1 MASGDLLAALSPR
14 DYEPPATL
22 YALLGVRN
30 QHPTLVF
37 DSATQWTAVWTV
49 PRMPTNYAGGNLVV
63 AVLWSAVP
71 TTGNVGWGA
80 TFERMLAGTLDI
92 DADNWATE
100 QIITATTVS
109 GTSGVELLTSVTCTA
124 GAAGTSSVA
133 AGDAFRLRLR
143 RDVATDTAA
152 GNAEVLAVSVKEA

>member
-1 MASGDLLAALSPR
+1 MASGDLLASFSPQS
-14 DYEPPATL
+14 YEPPATL
-22 YALLGVRN
+22 YALLSVRN
-30 QHPTLVF
+30 QHPVLVF
-37 DSATQWTAVWTV
+37 DSATQWTAIWTW

-71 TTGNVGWGA
+71 TTGNVGFGV
-80 TFERMLAGTLDI
+80 TFERILAGTLDI

-109 GTSGVELLTSVTCTA
+109 ATSGVTLLTTVTCTA

-152 GNAEVLAVSVKEA
+152 GNAEVVAVSVKEA

>member
-1 MASGDLLAALSPR
+1 MASGDLLAAFSPLN
-14 DYEPPATL
+14 YEPPASL
-22 YALLGVRN
+22 YALLSVRN

-37 DSATQWTAVWTV
+37 DSATQWTAVWTC

-71 TTGNVGWGA
+71 TTGNVGFGS
-80 TFERMLAGTLDI
+80 TFERVLAGTLDI

-109 GTSGVELLTSVTCTA
+109 GTSGISLLTTVTHTA
-124 GAAGTSSVA
+124 GATGTSSVA
-133 AGDAFRLRLR
+133 AGDAFRLRIR